1 MSKDCGLSA
10 AAEQLNGAI
19 DSAKGAVDDLIGT
32 AVGGIA
38 DSVDGL
44 LDKVTDLTDG
54 IKGDLEAAV
63 PEIELP
69 EAKLQDQMTEL
80 LSTNDPGKQIE
91 MYAEI
96 KEKFGNVPGVDLD
109 KIMDDFGL
117 DSKALNAGLDD
128 YNDKL
133 GKGNKLKEKL
143 GGALDKIESV
153 ADSDLVK
160 LASGDLSVIGSV
172 VGGFADKIFGGKD
185 KTGLLEKVCTKLPSL
200 EKEPPQDYVIQK
212 GDTLTSIAKAN
223 NTTVDALVELNNI
236 EDPDKI
242 IAGDT
247 IKIPGKVV
255 EKGPEEKAPEIN
267 SDPPEVDTETKTD
280 VTPPD
285 TSKTQENAEKLVNQT
300 DEEKE
305 VDNFDYG
312 KVKRNEEFKT
322 DEYQKDIKLL
332 QEINEKRNKLS
343 LDQLQLEL
351 DWERA
356 DPETRG
362 IKPVN
367 PKLQK
372 YIEAANEYIRLHTLN
387 MAIKYGVSFN
397 KEKNAFVIGGK
408 EYVQSADAPP
418 KEKHIYQYELWNKYF
433 MEGTAEPNRNLL
445 RGYLGRLEFIHIQTK
460 EEAESEEFSPHINIT
475 F

>member
-54 IKGDLEAAV
+54 IKGDLEAAI

-91 MYAEI
+91 MFAEI

-109 KIMDDFGL
+109 KIMDEFGL
-117 DSKALNAGLDD
+117 DSKALNASLDD
-128 YNDKL
+128 YKDKL

-160 LASGDLSVIGSV
+160 LASGDLSAIGSV
-172 VGGFADKIFGGKD
+172 IGGFADSVFGGKD
-185 KTGLLEKVCTKLPSL
+185 KTGLLEKICTKLPNL
-200 EKEPPQDYVIQK
+200 EKGAPEDYVIQK

-223 NTTVDALVELNNI
+223 DTTVDALVELNSI

-267 SDPPEVDTETKTD
+267 SDDPKIDTETKTD

-285 TSKTQENAEKLVNQT
+285 ASKTEDNADKLVNQE
-300 DEEKE
+300 DKDGI
-305 VDNFDYG
+305 DNFDFG
-312 KVKRNEEFKT
+312 PLVKSKFIGTEEY
-322 DEYQKDIKLL
+322 EKDLKLL
-332 QEINEKRNKLS
+332 REVNQKIKRLEIS
-343 LDQLQLEL
+343 QLQVEQV
-351 DWERA
+351 WEKA

-362 IKPVN
+362 NKPVR
-367 PKLQK
+367 PKLQV
-372 YIEAANEYIRLHTLN
+372 YLEAANEYVRLHVLN
-387 MAIKYGVSFN
+387 MSIKYGKRKN
-397 KEKNAFVIGGK
+397 KDAEVQTFTIGGK
-408 EYVQSADAPP
+408 TYQQSA
-418 KEKHIYQYELWNKYF
+418 EKPGKKQTYDYETFTKFF
-433 MEGTAEPNRNLL
+433 MNGTAEPSRSLL
-445 RGYLGRLEFIHIQTK
+445 RDHLSKLEFIHVQTK
-460 EEAESEEFSPHINIT
+460 EEHESEEFSPHINIT

>member
-1 MSKDCGLSA
+1 MF
-10 AAEQLNGAI
+10 AE
-19 DSAKGAVDDLIGT
+19 
-32 AVGGIA
+32 
-38 DSVDGL
+38 
-44 LDKVTDLTDG
+44 
-54 IKGDLEAAV
+54 
-63 PEIELP
+63 
-69 EAKLQDQMTEL
+69 M
-80 LSTNDPGKQIE
+80 
-91 MYAEI
+91 

-109 KIMDDFGL
+109 KMMDDFGL

-128 YNDKL
+128 YKDKL

-143 GGALDKIESV
+143 GGALDKIQSV

-160 LASGDLSVIGSV
+160 LASGDLSAIGSV
-172 VGGFADKIFGGKD
+172 IGGFADSVFGGKD
-185 KTGLLEKVCTKLPSL
+185 KTGLLEKVCTKLPNL
-200 EKEPPQDYVIQK
+200 EKGAPEDYVIKK

-223 NTTVDALVELNNI
+223 DTTVDTLVELNNI

-242 IAGDT
+242 FAGDT

-267 SDPPEVDTETKTD
+267 SEDPKVDTETKAD
-280 VTPPD
+280 VIPPD
-285 TSKTQENAEKLVNQT
+285 TSKTEQNAKKLVNQE
-300 DEEKE
+300 DKKDVE
-305 VDNFDYG
+305 NFDYG
-312 KVKRNEEFKT
+312 TVKRNEEFQS
-322 DEYQKDIKLL
+322 DEYQKDLKLVR
-332 QEINEKRNKLS
+332 EINEKRNKLS

-408 EYVQSADAPP
+408 EYEQSA
-418 KEKHIYQYELWNKYF
+418 EKPDKKKKIYDYETWNKYF

-460 EEAESEEFSPHINIT
+460 EEAEMEEFSPQINIT